1 MVFVASAKLRRRDY
15 LGLIKDFQM
24 TRTKTIFLTRSCSG
38 NVDDRREV
46 DFVWQRFQG
55 RRIDLTKEAGLGRG
69 HVDRGVG
76 GEGVDVAGP
85 VVGHFSGHN

>member
-1 MVFVASAKLRRRDY
+1 M
-15 LGLIKDFQM
+15 
-24 TRTKTIFLTRSCSG
+24 TKTKVQKIFITRSSSG

-46 DFVWQRFQG
+46 DFIWQRFQG
-55 RRIDLTKEAGLGRG
+55 RRIDLTKEAGLGRS

-85 VVGHFSGHN
+85 VVGHFSGHDWRHLKAEQVQVFKIRV